1 MSGYEV
7 EPAEVFA
14 AGALAAE
21 AANEGRVELA
31 RLQAAADDLL
41 GHGWRG
47 QAAAAFGQGWHEWH
61 DGARTM
67 LAALD
72 EMARALDV
80 TAREYEQNETATVTD
95 LRKIA

>member
-14 AGALAAE
+14 AGAMASE
-21 AANEGRVELA
+21 AANEGRAELA
-31 RLQAAADDLL
+31 RLRAAADDLL

-47 QAAAAFGQGWHEWH
+47 GAATAFGHGWREWH
-61 DGARTM
+61 DGARSM
-67 LAALD
+67 LSALD

-80 TAREYEQNETATVTD
+80 TAREYEQNETSTAAD
-95 LRKIA
+95 FRRIA